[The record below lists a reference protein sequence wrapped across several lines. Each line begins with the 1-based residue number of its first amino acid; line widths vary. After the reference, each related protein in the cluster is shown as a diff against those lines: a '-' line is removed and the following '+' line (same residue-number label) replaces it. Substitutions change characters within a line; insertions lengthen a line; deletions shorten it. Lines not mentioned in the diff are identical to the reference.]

1 MEIKFDTYRTSK
13 QKLEYYDILEEARMA
28 IEESKKVIEESR
40 KAREKNLQ
48 TMYKHRK
55 TIAKVLKDYPEEYEK
70 FLQEISMYKEM
81 IKCNPLPKA
90 SNFDLKE
97 LNKHLVG
104 K

>member
-55 TIAKVLKDYPEEYEK
+55 TIAKVLSFIP
-70 FLQEISMYKEM
+70 IS
-81 IKCNPLPKA
+81 
-90 SNFDLKE
+90 SNLYDSSSIFICS
-97 LNKHLVG
+97 HLI
-104 K
+104 

>member
-1 MEIKFDTYRTSK
+1 MEIIICNKSKAIK
-13 QKLEYYDILEEARMA
+13 QK
-28 IEESKKVIEESR
+28 ESCKGSYQDLLEESR
-40 KAREKNLQ
+40 RIREESRRV
-48 TMYKHRK
+48 MFKHRK
-55 TIAKVLKDYPEEYEK
+55 IIAEALKDYPEEYEK